1 MNKSKQIQHSLMLF
15 AAAMIWGLAFVAQTE
30 GMNHIGPFTFTFAR
44 NIIGA
49 AVLLPLAVI
58 SRERS
63 ESNKVLVCSASIC
76 GIALGLASC
85 LQQYGML
92 YTTPGKAGFLTAL
105 YIIIIPIAGIFLKK
119 KCHRLTWTAAAAAL
133 FGIYLLCM
141 TESFALGKGDIFEIL
156 CAFVFSAQI
165 MIISH
170 FSGRVNVYRFACIEF
185 FTSGLFA
192 AVPMLLCE
200 TVTLSGMTAAWLPLL
215 YTGILSS
222 GVAYTLQII
231 GQRGLNPTLAAL
243 IMSLESCFSVISG
256 WIILGQSLSFRELAG
271 CIIMFAAI
279 VLAQLKN

>member
-1 MNKSKQIQHSLMLF
+1 MLF

-30 GMNHIGPFTFTFAR
+30 GMNYIGPFSFTFIR

-49 AVLLPLAVI
+49 AVLLPVAIV
-58 SRERS
+58 SREKS
-63 ESNKVLVCSASIC
+63 ESPRTLVLSAAVC

-119 KCHRLTWTAAAAAL
+119 KCHWLTWIAAAAAL
-133 FGIYLLCM
+133 VGIYLLCM
-141 TESFALGKGDIFEIL
+141 NESFTLGRGDIFEIL
-156 CAFVFSAQI
+156 CAFTFSAQI

-170 FSGRVNVYRFACIEF
+170 FSGRVNVYRFAYIEF
-185 FTSGLFA
+185 FTAGIFA
-192 AVPMLLCE
+192 AVPMLLTE
-200 TVTLSGMTAAWLPLL
+200 TISIGAAARAWLPLL
-215 YTGILSS
+215 YTGVLSS

-256 WIILGQSLSFRELAG
+256 WIILNQALSFRELTG

-279 VLAQLKN
+279 VLAQIRN